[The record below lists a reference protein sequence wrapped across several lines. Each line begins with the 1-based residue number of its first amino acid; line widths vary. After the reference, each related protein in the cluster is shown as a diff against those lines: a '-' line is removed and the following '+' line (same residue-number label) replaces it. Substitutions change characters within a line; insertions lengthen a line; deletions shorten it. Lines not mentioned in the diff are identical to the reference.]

1 MNLLLAM
8 LSGALLFLANHP
20 VHWWWLTFVGMVPLW
35 FALHA
40 QRTAGRLLWPIGFVA
55 AAASTLPL
63 LLFAGT
69 SPPIVAAAV
78 FVLLQWTAFA
88 MLAGRLLVRG
98 PVLGPLAAAAVVTLA
113 EMLSW
118 YAVPIFGTAQCFAR
132 PMSAAPEAIAF
143 VAYTGLGGLV
153 FALVAT
159 QAAVAVA
166 LRTRRATPL
175 LGAVAIVAVA
185 GALDVLRQPRG
196 EIGRT
201 LRVAVH
207 GWRGFP
213 GNSTAAAP
221 VFRRSFGA
229 DEGRVRLV
237 VTPEVGGDVGVAGHW
252 LGTREQAIAD
262 LGHAAGT
269 YDTCGA
275 IGVFD
280 LDAHDNRIWFVQPG
294 KGLVAEYRKTHLIPW
309 LEDYVAGDGT
319 LATMDVDGIKVGGM
333 ICQDDNFTDLGRA
346 YGNAGVHLVA
356 VPTNDWPAIREYH
369 LENAI
374 FRSIENGYAVARA
387 ASAGI
392 SALID
397 CRGRVRHR
405 LDHVEQARRDGTTG
419 EGMLV
424 DDLPVGDGRPTLY
437 ARLGEWPM
445 LALSLLLLAAGARGA
460 RRPLTAA

>member
-1 MNLLLAM
+1 MNLLLAT
-8 LSGALLFLANHP
+8 LSGLVLFLANHP
-20 VHWWWLTFVGMVPLW
+20 VHWWGLTFVGMVPLW

-40 QRTAGRLLWPIGFVA
+40 QRSAGRRLWPIGLVA
-55 AAASTLPL
+55 AAANVLPL
-63 LLFAGT
+63 LLFAGVA
-69 SPPIVAAAV
+69 PPIVAAAA
-78 FVLLQWTAFA
+78 FVVLQWTGFA

-98 PVLGPLAAAAVVTLA
+98 PLLGPLAAAAVVTLA

-132 PMSAAPEAIAF
+132 PMSAAPETVAF
-143 VAYTGLGGLV
+143 LAYTGLGGLV
-153 FALVAT
+153 FALAAT

-166 LRTRRATPL
+166 LRERRATPL

-185 GALDVLRQPRG
+185 GALDAVRLSSPGGGALRVATHGWSRFPTDS
-196 EIGRT
+196 GRT
-201 LRVAVH
+201 LEVY
-207 GWRGFP
+207 
-213 GNSTAAAP
+213 
-221 VFRRSFGA
+221 RRSFGA
-229 DEGRVRLV
+229 TDGGVRLV
-237 VTPEVGGDVGVAGHW
+237 VTPEAAADVGIEGHW
-252 LGTREQAIAD
+252 LGPREQAIAD
-262 LGHAAGT
+262 LCHAAGMNET
-269 YDTCGA
+269 FGA
-275 IGVFD
+275 IGVFCNRTR
-280 LDAHDNRIWFVQPG
+280 DNRIWFIAPG
-294 KGLVAEYRKTHLIPW
+294 GCLVGEYRKTHLIPW

-319 LATMDVDGIKVGGM
+319 LATMEVDGVVVGGM

-346 YGNAGVHLVA
+346 YGNAGVQLVV

-374 FRSIENGYAVARA
+374 FRCIENGYAVARA
-387 ASAGI
+387 ASHGI

-405 LDHVEQARRDGTTG
+405 QDHVALAARDEMTG

-445 LALSLLLLAAGARGA
+445 LALSLLLLATAA
-460 RRPLTAA
+460 RRRITAA